1 MQVKTKVMSASG
13 KRINIAVL
21 LRDLFANEGPS
32 WMFKGWVPSFL
43 RLGPHTICT
52 FVFLEM
58 HRKAYRKLERL
69 EGPL

>member
-1 MQVKTKVMSASG
+1 MSSNQKQG
-13 KRINIAVL
+13 ILQLIGDIYRTDGV
-21 LRDLFANEGPS
+21 R

-58 HRKAYRKLERL
+58 HRKTYRKVQGLDD
-69 EGPL
+69 PSI